1 MGTRRAFLKCAGA
14 SVVAGSTLALDS
26 GAATETAASTSAK
39 AAAKTV
45 APFQSPELV
54 ALYETYTAGP
64 TSIGA
69 DLTRMTVRAG
79 ADDPLIVATGTDMA
93 IFPGGGRPPKVQ
105 SFRLS
110 TRGFKELAGIAHF
123 GPALASIVNL
133 HTLEPANA
141 IWRKDAER
149 LTAATQAARDANS
162 SALWRDRIAVEAFR
176 GREDAIAAMVDY
188 ACAITLRYL
197 KAVLA
202 DEARLTPD
210 FLRREYLEAK
220 GGTLGVTV
228 PFNAVMIAAFF
239 LVALDTATRVI
250 AWFREQ
256 SIDWERAM
264 VLIAGQ
270 QGRPT
275 AGVTWTTNSV
285 CQIILGAANR
295 KLPLERMYIAPHARS
310 FTVKD
315 PDDLDAV
322 RAFEEPLRSVWL
334 YTRAI
339 SNLAPTMFEGYPRY
353 APGSYEPPVIGK
365 DTRELSEMPR
375 ILGPDDMLTMTTRLR
390 LVIEDP
396 RQLLS
401 GCVTDYAVEQLRL
414 NGNDPASVVVPGL
427 DRYVYPTGL

>member
-1 MGTRRAFLKCAGA
+1 MVTRRDFLKIAGA
-14 SVVAGSTLALDS
+14 SVVASSTIPVES
-26 GAATETAASTSAK
+26 GAAAETARK
-39 AAAKTV
+39 AIVPA
-45 APFQSPELV
+45 FQSPELV
-54 ALYETYTAGP
+54 SLYETYTAGP

-69 DLTRMTVRAG
+69 DLTRMTVKAG

-93 IFPGGGRPPKVQ
+93 IFPGGGRPPAVQ

-110 TRGFKELAGIAHF
+110 TRGFKELAGISHF
-123 GPALASIVNL
+123 GPALATIVNM
-133 HTLEPANA
+133 HALEPTND

-149 LTAATQAARDANS
+149 LVAATQVARNANS
-162 SALWRDRIAVEAFR
+162 PSLWRDQIAVEAYR

-197 KAVLA
+197 KAVLT
-202 DEARLTPD
+202 DETKLTPD
-210 FLRREYLEAK
+210 FLRQEYLEAK
-220 GGTLGVTV
+220 RDALGATV
-228 PFNAVMIAAFF
+228 PLNAVMIATFF
-239 LVALDTATRVI
+239 LVALDISHRVI
-250 AWFREQ
+250 AWFKEQ
-256 SIDWERAM
+256 SVDWNRTM

-285 CQIILGAANR
+285 CQMILGASNQ
-295 KLPLERMYIAPHARS
+295 KLSLERMYIAPHAQS

-315 PDDLDAV
+315 PDDVDAV
-322 RAFEEPLRSVWL
+322 RAFEEPLRSIWF

-390 LVIEDP
+390 LVVEDP

-414 NGNDPASVVVPGL
+414 NGNNPATVVVPGL
-427 DRYVYPTGL
+427 DRYAYPTGL

>member
-1 MGTRRAFLKCAGA
+1 
-14 SVVAGSTLALDS
+14 
-26 GAATETAASTSAK
+26 
-39 AAAKTV
+39 
-45 APFQSPELV
+45 
-54 ALYETYTAGP
+54 
-64 TSIGA
+64 
-69 DLTRMTVRAG
+69 MT
-79 ADDPLIVATGTDMA
+79 P
-93 IFPGGGRPPKVQ
+93 
-105 SFRLS
+105 
-110 TRGFKELAGIAHF
+110 
-123 GPALASIVNL
+123 
-133 HTLEPANA
+133 
-141 IWRKDAER
+141 
-149 LTAATQAARDANS
+149 AATQAARSANS
-162 SALWRDRIAVEAFR
+162 PGLWRDRIAVEAFR
-176 GREDAIAAMVDY
+176 GREDAIASMVDY

-197 KAVLA
+197 KAILT
-202 DEARLTPD
+202 DEAKLTPA

-220 GGTLGVTV
+220 GDALGATV
-228 PFNAVMIAAFF
+228 PLNAVMIAAFF
-239 LVALDTATRVI
+239 LVALDTAYRVL

-256 SIDWERAM
+256 PIDWERAM

-285 CQIILGAANR
+285 CQLILGASNR
-295 KLPLERMYIAPHARS
+295 KLSLERMYIAPHAKS

-322 RAFEEPLRSVWL
+322 RAFEEPLRSIWL

-353 APGSYEPPVIGK
+353 APGSYEPPVIGT

-414 NGNDPASVVVPGL
+414 NGNDPATVAVPGL
-427 DRYVYPTGL
+427 DRHVYPAGL

>member
-1 MGTRRAFLKCAGA
+1 MHA
-14 SVVAGSTLALDS
+14 
-26 GAATETAASTSAK
+26 
-39 AAAKTV
+39 
-45 APFQSPELV
+45 
-54 ALYETYTAGP
+54 
-64 TSIGA
+64 
-69 DLTRMTVRAG
+69 
-79 ADDPLIVATGTDMA
+79 
-93 IFPGGGRPPKVQ
+93 
-105 SFRLS
+105 
-110 TRGFKELAGIAHF
+110 
-123 GPALASIVNL
+123 
-133 HTLEPANA
+133 LEPANDV
-141 IWRKDAER
+141 WRKDAER
-149 LTAATQAARDANS
+149 LAAATQLARNANS
-162 SALWRDRIAVEAFR
+162 PSLWRDRIAVEAYR

-197 KAVLA
+197 EAILT
-202 DEARLTPD
+202 DETKLTPD
-210 FLRREYLEAK
+210 FLRRDYLEAK
-220 GGTLGVTV
+220 GDALGATV

-250 AWFREQ
+250 AWFKAQ
-256 SIDWERAM
+256 SIDWDRAM

-285 CQIILGAANR
+285 CQLILGAANR
-295 KLPLERMYIAPHARS
+295 KLPLERMYIAPHAKS

-315 PDDLDAV
+315 PADLEAV
-322 RAFEEPLRSVWL
+322 RAFEEPLRSIWL

-339 SNLAPTMFEGYPRY
+339 SNLAPTMFEGYARY

-401 GCVTDYAVEQLRL
+401 GCVTDYAVEQLRQ
-414 NGNDPASVVVPGL
+414 NGNNPAAVVVPGL
-427 DRYVYPTGL
+427 DRYVYPAGL

>member
-1 MGTRRAFLKCAGA
+1 MVTRRDFLKIAGA
-14 SVVAGSTLALDS
+14 SVVASSTIPVES
-26 GAATETAASTSAK
+26 GAAAETARK
-39 AAAKTV
+39 AIV
-45 APFQSPELV
+45 PPFQSPELV
-54 ALYETYTAGP
+54 SLYETYTAGP

-69 DLTRMTVRAG
+69 DLTRMTVKAG

-93 IFPGGGRPPKVQ
+93 IFPGGGRPPAVQ

-110 TRGFKELAGIAHF
+110 TRGFKELAGISHF
-123 GPALASIVNL
+123 GPALATIVNM
-133 HTLEPANA
+133 HALEPTND

-149 LTAATQAARDANS
+149 LVAATQVARNANS
-162 SALWRDRIAVEAFR
+162 PSLWRDQIAVEAYR

-197 KAVLA
+197 KAVLT
-202 DEARLTPD
+202 DETKLTPD
-210 FLRREYLEAK
+210 FLRQEYLEAK
-220 GGTLGVTV
+220 RDALGATV
-228 PFNAVMIAAFF
+228 PLNAVMIATFF
-239 LVALDTATRVI
+239 LVALDISHRVI
-250 AWFREQ
+250 AWFKEQ
-256 SIDWERAM
+256 SVDWNRTM

-285 CQIILGAANR
+285 CQMILGASNQ
-295 KLPLERMYIAPHARS
+295 KLSLERMYIAPHAQS

-315 PDDLDAV
+315 PDDVDAV
-322 RAFEEPLRSVWL
+322 RAFEEPLRSMWC

-390 LVIEDP
+390 LVVEDP

-414 NGNDPASVVVPGL
+414 NGNHPATVVVPGL
-427 DRYVYPTGL
+427 DRYAYPTGL

>member
-1 MGTRRAFLKCAGA
+1 MVAGA
-14 SVVAGSTLALDS
+14 TLAPDRG
-26 GAATETAASTSAK
+26 GAAATAAGTSAEAAAK

-54 ALYETYTAGP
+54 TLYETYTAGP

-69 DLTRMTVRAG
+69 DLTRMTVKAG

-93 IFPGGGRPPKVQ
+93 IFPGGGRPPSVQ

-110 TRGFKELAGIAHF
+110 TRGFKELAGIAHL

-133 HTLEPANA
+133 HTLEPANP

-149 LTAATQAARDANS
+149 LAAATQAARVANS
-162 SALWRDRIAVEAFR
+162 PALWRDRIAVEAFR

-197 KAVLA
+197 AAVLT
-202 DEARLTPD
+202 DEAKLTPD

-220 GGTLGVTV
+220 GGALGAAV

-256 SIDWERAM
+256 PIDWERAM

-315 PDDLDAV
+315 PDDLDAI

-339 SNLAPTMFEGYPRY
+339 SDLAPTMFEGYPRY

-365 DTRELSEMPR
+365 DTRELAEMPR

-414 NGNDPASVVVPGL
+414 NGNDPVRVVVPGL
-427 DRYVYPTGL
+427 DRYAYPTGL

>member
-1 MGTRRAFLKCAGA
+1 MGTRRDFLKVAGA
-14 SVVAGSTLALDS
+14 SVVAGSTLPLES
-26 GAATETAASTSAK
+26 GAAAETAPK
-39 AAAKTV
+39 AV
-45 APFQSPELV
+45 VSPFQSPELV
-54 ALYETYTAGP
+54 SLYETYTAGP

-69 DLTRMTVRAG
+69 DLTRMTVKAG

-93 IFPGGGRPPKVQ
+93 IFPGGGRPPTIQ

-123 GPALASIVNL
+123 GPALASIVNI
-133 HTLEPANA
+133 HALEPTNDL
-141 IWRKDAER
+141 WRRDAER
-149 LTAATQAARDANS
+149 LAAATQAARNANS
-162 SALWRDRIAVEAFR
+162 PSLWRDQIAVEAYR

-197 KAVLA
+197 EAVRT
-202 DEARLTPD
+202 DETKLTPD
-210 FLRREYLEAK
+210 FLRQEYLEAK
-220 GGTLGVTV
+220 RDALGATV
-228 PFNAVMIAAFF
+228 PFNAVMIASFF
-239 LVALDTATRVI
+239 LVALDTSHRVMT
-250 AWFREQ
+250 WFNKQ
-256 SIDWERAM
+256 SIDWNRAM

-285 CQIILGAANR
+285 CQMILGASNQ
-295 KLPLERMYIAPHARS
+295 KLPLERMYIAPHAQS

-315 PDDLDAV
+315 PDDLEAV
-322 RAFEEPLRSVWL
+322 RDFEEPLRSIWL

-339 SNLAPTMFEGYPRY
+339 STLAPTMFEGYPRY

-390 LVIEDP
+390 IVIEDP

-414 NGNDPASVVVPGL
+414 NGNNPASVVVPGL
-427 DRYVYPTGL
+427 DRYAYPTGL

>member
-1 MGTRRAFLKCAGA
+1 MVTRRDFLKIAGA
-14 SVVAGSTLALDS
+14 SVVASSTIPVES
-26 GAATETAASTSAK
+26 GAAAETARK
-39 AAAKTV
+39 AIVPA
-45 APFQSPELV
+45 FQSPELV
-54 ALYETYTAGP
+54 SLYETYTAGP

-69 DLTRMTVRAG
+69 DLTRMSVKAG
-79 ADDPLIVATGTDMA
+79 ADDPLIVATGTDVA
-93 IFPGGGRPPKVQ
+93 ICPGGGRPPAVQ

-110 TRGFKELAGIAHF
+110 TRGFKELAGISHF
-123 GPALASIVNL
+123 GPALATIVNM
-133 HTLEPANA
+133 HALEPTND

-149 LTAATQAARDANS
+149 LVAATQVARNANS
-162 SALWRDRIAVEAFR
+162 PSLWRDQIAVEAYR

-197 KAVLA
+197 KAVLT
-202 DEARLTPD
+202 DETKLTPD
-210 FLRREYLEAK
+210 FLRQEYLEAK
-220 GGTLGVTV
+220 RDALGATV
-228 PFNAVMIAAFF
+228 PFNAVMIASFF
-239 LVALDTATRVI
+239 LVALDTSYRVM
-250 AWFREQ
+250 AWFKEQ
-256 SIDWERAM
+256 SVDWNRTM

-285 CQIILGAANR
+285 CQMILGASNQ
-295 KLPLERMYIAPHARS
+295 KLSLERMYIAPHAQS

-315 PDDLDAV
+315 PDDVDAV
-322 RAFEEPLRSVWL
+322 RAFEEPLRSIWF

-390 LVIEDP
+390 LVVEDP

-414 NGNDPASVVVPGL
+414 NGNHPATVVVPGL
-427 DRYVYPTGL
+427 DRYAYPTGL

>member
-1 MGTRRAFLKCAGA
+1 MGTRRDFLKAAGA
-14 SVVAGSTLALDS
+14 SVVAGSALPLES
-26 GAATETAASTSAK
+26 GAAAETAAK
-39 AAAKTV
+39 A

-54 ALYETYTAGP
+54 SLYETYTAGP

-69 DLTRMTVRAG
+69 DLTRMTVKAG

-93 IFPGGGRPPKVQ
+93 IFPGSGRPPKVQ

-133 HTLEPANA
+133 HTLEPQNA

-149 LTAATQAARDANS
+149 LAAATQAARVANS
-162 SALWRDRIAVEAFR
+162 SALWRDRVVVEAFR

-202 DEARLTPD
+202 DEAKLTPD

-220 GGTLGVTV
+220 GNALGATV

-275 AGVTWTTNSV
+275 AGVTWTNNSV

-334 YTRAI
+334 YTSAI
-339 SNLAPTMFEGYPRY
+339 SR
-353 APGSYEPPVIGK
+353 S
-365 DTRELSEMPR
+365 
-375 ILGPDDMLTMTTRLR
+375 
-390 LVIEDP
+390 
-396 RQLLS
+396 
-401 GCVTDYAVEQLRL
+401 
-414 NGNDPASVVVPGL
+414 
-427 DRYVYPTGL
+427 

>member
-1 MGTRRAFLKCAGA
+1 MGTRRDFLKTAAG
-14 SVVAGSTLALDS
+14 VGLMAGSPLAFES
-26 GAATETAASTSAK
+26 GAAAQTANTA
-39 AAAKTV
+39 V
-45 APFQSPELV
+45 APFQSPELI

-64 TSIGA
+64 SSIGA
-69 DLTRMTVRAG
+69 DLTRLTVKAG

-93 IFPGGGRPPKVQ
+93 IFPGGGRPPSVQ

-110 TRGFKELAGIAHF
+110 TRGFKELAGISHL
-123 GPALASIVNL
+123 GPALASIVNI
-133 HTLEPANA
+133 HALEPTNDL
-141 IWRKDAER
+141 WRKDAER
-149 LTAATQAARDANS
+149 LAAATQTARKANS
-162 SALWRDRIAVEAFR
+162 PGLWRDQIAVEAYR

-197 KAVLA
+197 
-202 DEARLTPD
+202 EAIRTDATKLTPD
-210 FLRREYLEAK
+210 FLRQEYLEAK
-220 GGTLGVTV
+220 RGALGATV
-228 PFNAVMIAAFF
+228 PMNAVMIATFF
-239 LVALDTATRVI
+239 LVALDTAYRVMG
-250 AWFREQ
+250 WFKEQ
-256 SIDWERAM
+256 SIDWSRAM

-285 CQIILGAANR
+285 CQMILGASNQ
-295 KLPLERMYIAPHARS
+295 KLPLERMYIAPHAQS
-310 FTVKD
+310 FKVKD
-315 PDDLDAV
+315 PNDLDAV
-322 RAFEEPLRSVWL
+322 RAVETPLRSLWL

-365 DTRELSEMPR
+365 DTKELSEMPR

-401 GCVTDYAVEQLRL
+401 GCITDYAVEQLRL
-414 NGNDPASVVVPGL
+414 NGNNPATVVVPGL
-427 DRYVYPTGL
+427 DRYTYPVGL

>member
-1 MGTRRAFLKCAGA
+1 MAAGA
-14 SVVAGSTLALDS
+14 TLAPHRDAA
-26 GAATETAASTSAK
+26 AATAAGTSAE
-39 AAAKTV
+39 AAARTV

-54 ALYETYTAGP
+54 ALYDTYTAGP

-69 DLTRMTVRAG
+69 DLTRMTVKAG

-93 IFPGGGRPPKVQ
+93 IFPGGGRPPRVK

-110 TRGFKELAGIAHF
+110 TRGFKELAGIAHL

-133 HTLEPANA
+133 HTLEPANP

-149 LTAATQAARDANS
+149 LATATQSARAANS
-162 SALWRDRIAVEAFR
+162 PALWRDRVAVEAFR

-197 KAVLA
+197 AAVLA
-202 DEARLTPD
+202 DEAKLTPD

-220 GGTLGVTV
+220 GGALGATV

-250 AWFREQ
+250 AWFSEQ
-256 SIDWERAM
+256 PLDWERAM

-339 SNLAPTMFEGYPRY
+339 SNLAPTMFAGYPRY
-353 APGSYEPPVIGK
+353 APGSYEPPVIGQ
-365 DTRELSEMPR
+365 DTRELAEMPR

-414 NGNDPASVVVPGL
+414 NGNDPARVVVPGL
-427 DRYVYPTGL
+427 DRYAYPTGL